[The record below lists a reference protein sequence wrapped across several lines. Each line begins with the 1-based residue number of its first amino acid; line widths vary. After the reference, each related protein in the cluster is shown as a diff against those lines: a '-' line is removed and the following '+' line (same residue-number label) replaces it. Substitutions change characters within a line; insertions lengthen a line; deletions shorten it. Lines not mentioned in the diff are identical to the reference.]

1 MAAIESEHQGSGA
14 AVRLPRTI
22 MGYVLRYSG
31 LHQAALALL
40 SVGVFALSAVPLEL
54 QRRIVN
60 DAIGSGAVRTIVLLA
75 LAYAGVAV
83 LEQSLKLALNVYRA
97 WVSETAVRAF
107 RRMLHVQRA
116 ALAARQRQ
124 SPGTTGVEIA
134 MIVDEAQ
141 PIGGFVGISISEP
154 LLQGGILASV
164 IGYMIYLE
172 PWMAAL
178 CPLFFLPQLVFVPL
192 MQWAINRRA
201 EARIR
206 TMREVSSGIA
216 GAVVDELDVPTESR
230 RIDQVFELNMGI
242 YKFKY
247 SMNLAMNLMYYFSV
261 AAALGVG
268 GWFAVEGRIEVG
280 TVVAIVS
287 GLGKLNDPW
296 GDFVNWARE
305 LSVVGVKYRLFA
317 DVVNAMSGP
326 RGTS

>member
-1 MAAIESEHQGSGA
+1 
-14 AVRLPRTI
+14 
-22 MGYVLRYSG
+22 MGYVLQQSG
-31 LHQAALALL
+31 IHQVALALL
-40 SVGVFALSAVPLEL
+40 SVAVFALSAVPLEL

-60 DAIGSGAVRTIVLLA
+60 DAIGSGAVRSIFLLA
-75 LAYAGVAV
+75 LAYAGVAL
-83 LEQSLKLALNVYRA
+83 LEQALKLALNVYRA
-97 WVSETAVRAF
+97 WVSETAVRAL
-107 RRMLHVQRA
+107 RRTLHVQRA
-116 ALAARQRQ
+116 DVAVASTEA
-124 SPGTTGVEIA
+124 TGVEIA
-134 MIVDEAQ
+134 MIVQEAE

-172 PWMAAL
+172 PWMAVL

-206 TMREVSSGIA
+206 TMRDVSSGIA
-216 GAVVDELDVPTESR
+216 DADALDVPTESR
-230 RIDQVFELNMGI
+230 RIDQVFALNMGI

-317 DVVNAMSGP
+317 DVVNGMSGRP
-326 RGTS
+326 

>member
-1 MAAIESEHQGSGA
+1 MVAVESAGKALGA
-14 AVRLPRTI
+14 TVRLPRTI
-22 MGYVLRYSG
+22 MGYVLQQSG
-31 LHQAALALL
+31 LHQVALALL
-40 SVGVFALSAVPLEL
+40 SVAVFALSAVPLEL

-60 DAIGSGAVRTIVLLA
+60 DAIGSGAVRTIFLLA
-75 LAYAGVAV
+75 LAYAGVAL
-83 LEQSLKLALNVYRA
+83 LEQLLKLALNVYRA

-107 RRMLHVQRA
+107 RRTLHVQRD
-116 ALAARQRQ
+116 ALAAKQRTA
-124 SPGTTGVEIA
+124 GMTGVEIA

-164 IGYMIYLE
+164 IGYMIFLE

-216 GAVVDELDVPTESR
+216 GAVVDELDVVTESR
-230 RIDQVFELNMGI
+230 RIDQVFALNMGI

-317 DVVNAMSGP
+317 DVVNSMNG
-326 RGTS
+326 RG

>member
-1 MAAIESEHQGSGA
+1 MAVAKRETLP
-14 AVRLPRTI
+14 LPRTI
-22 MGYVLRYSG
+22 MGYVLRTSG
-31 LHQAALALL
+31 LHQLALAALSIA
-40 SVGVFALSAVPLEL
+40 VFALSAVPLEL

-60 DAIGSGAVRTIVLLA
+60 DAIGSGAVRTIFVLA
-75 LAYAGVAV
+75 LAYAGVAL
-83 LEQSLKLALNVYRA
+83 LEQSLKLVLNIYRA
-97 WVSETAVRAF
+97 WVSESSVRNL
-107 RRMLHVQRA
+107 RRMLHVQGAVA
-116 ALAARQRQ
+116 AIELQ
-124 SPGTTGVEIA
+124 SVQTTGIEIA

-141 PIGGFVGISISEP
+141 PIGGFVGISLSEP

-172 PWMAAL
+172 SWMAVL
-178 CPLFFLPQLVFVPL
+178 CPLFFVPQLVFVPL

-201 EARIR
+201 AARIR
-206 TMREVSSGIA
+206 TLREVSSGIA
-216 GAVVDELDVPTESR
+216 SAVVSTLDVPAESER
-230 RIDQVFELNMGI
+230 VDRVFALNMGI

-280 TVVAIVS
+280 TVVAVVS

-296 GDFVNWARE
+296 GDFVNWGRE

-317 DVVNAMSGP
+317 DVVNGLDAEP
-326 RGTS
+326 RG

>member
-1 MAAIESEHQGSGA
+1 MSPGRSPM
-14 AVRLPRTI
+14 LPRTI
-22 MGYVLRYSG
+22 MGYVLQKSG
-31 LHQAALALL
+31 RHQAALAML
-40 SVGVFALSAVPLEL
+40 SVAVFALSAVPLEL

-60 DAIGSGAVRTIVLLA
+60 DAIGSGAVRTIFLLA
-75 LAYAGVAV
+75 LAYAGVAI
-83 LEQSLKLALNVYRA
+83 LEQALKLVLNVYRA
-97 WVSETAVRAF
+97 WVSESAVRAL
-107 RRMLHVQRA
+107 RRTLHVQRGDLA
-116 ALAARQRQ
+116 PEAL
-124 SPGTTGVEIA
+124 SSDTTGVEIA
-134 MIVDEAQ
+134 MIVEEAQ

-216 GAVVDELDVPTESR
+216 GAVVDVLDVPSESQ
-230 RIDQVFELNMGI
+230 RIDRVFTLNMGI

-296 GDFVNWARE
+296 GDLVNWGRE

-317 DVVNAMSGP
+317 DVVNGLDGRS
-326 RGTS
+326 

>member
-1 MAAIESEHQGSGA
+1 
-14 AVRLPRTI
+14 
-22 MGYVLRYSG
+22 MGYVLQKSG
-31 LHQAALALL
+31 RHQAALAML
-40 SVGVFALSAVPLEL
+40 SVAVFALSAVPLEL

-60 DAIGSGAVRTIVLLA
+60 DAIGSGAVRTIFLLA
-75 LAYAGVAV
+75 FAYAGVAI
-83 LEQSLKLALNVYRA
+83 LEQALKLVLNVYRA
-97 WVSETAVRAF
+97 WVSESAVRAL
-107 RRMLHVQRA
+107 RRTLHVQRVDLA
-116 ALAARQRQ
+116 PEAL
-124 SPGTTGVEIA
+124 SSDTTGIEIA
-134 MIVDEAQ
+134 MIVEEAQ

-178 CPLFFLPQLVFVPL
+178 CPLFFLPQLVFVPI

-216 GAVVDELDVPTESR
+216 GAVVDELDVPTESQ
-230 RIDQVFELNMGI
+230 RIDRVFTLNMGI

-247 SMNLAMNLMYYFSV
+247 TMNLAMNLMYYFSV

-317 DVVNAMSGP
+317 DVVNAMNGP
-326 RGTS
+326 SGTS

>member
-1 MAAIESEHQGSGA
+1 
-14 AVRLPRTI
+14 
-22 MGYVLRYSG
+22 MGYVLQKSG
-31 LHQAALALL
+31 RHQAALAVL
-40 SVGVFALSAVPLEL
+40 SVAVFALSAVPLEL

-60 DAIGSGAVRTIVLLA
+60 DAIGSGAVRTIFLLA
-75 LAYAGVAV
+75 LAYAGVAM
-83 LEQSLKLALNVYRA
+83 LEQALKLVLNVYRA
-97 WVSETAVRAF
+97 WVSETAVRAL
-107 RRMLHVQRA
+107 RRTLHVQRGDLA
-116 ALAARQRQ
+116 PGAL
-124 SPGTTGVEIA
+124 SSDTTGVEIA
-134 MIVDEAQ
+134 MIVEEAQ
-141 PIGGFVGISISEP
+141 PIGGFVGISMSEP

-216 GAVVDELDVPTESR
+216 GAIVDVLDVPSESQ
-230 RIDQVFELNMGI
+230 RIDRVFTLNMGI

-247 SMNLAMNLMYYFSV
+247 TMNLAMNLMYYFSV

-296 GDFVNWARE
+296 GDLVNWGRE

-317 DVVNAMSGP
+317 DVVNGLNGRP
-326 RGTS
+326 

>member
-1 MAAIESEHQGSGA
+1 MNQPSA
-14 AVRLPRTI
+14 RLPRTI
-22 MGYVLRYSG
+22 LGYVLRQSG
-31 LHQAALALL
+31 VHQVGLAGL
-40 SVGVFALSAVPLEL
+40 SIAVFALSAVPLEL
-54 QRRIVN
+54 QRRIIN
-60 DAIGSGAVRTIVLLA
+60 DAIASGAVRTILLLA
-75 LAYAGVAV
+75 LAYAGVAA
-83 LEQSLKLALNVYRA
+83 LEQTLKLALNVYRA
-97 WVSETAVRAF
+97 WVSETAVRAL
-107 RRMLHVQRA
+107 RRTLHVQRA
-116 ALAARQRQ
+116 ALAAGTM
-124 SPGTTGVEIA
+124 SPETTGVEIA

-164 IGYMIYLE
+164 IGYMVYLE

-216 GAVVDELDVPTESR
+216 GAVVDTLDVPGESA
-230 RIDQVFELNMGI
+230 RIDRVFSLNMGI
-242 YKFKY
+242 YRFKY

-296 GDFVNWARE
+296 GDLVNWGRE
-305 LSVVGVKYRLFA
+305 LSVVGVKYRLFS
-317 DVVNAMSGP
+317 DVVNGLTG
-326 RGTS
+326 RT

>member
-1 MAAIESEHQGSGA
+1 
-14 AVRLPRTI
+14 
-22 MGYVLRYSG
+22 
-31 LHQAALALL
+31 
-40 SVGVFALSAVPLEL
+40 
-54 QRRIVN
+54 
-60 DAIGSGAVRTIVLLA
+60 
-75 LAYAGVAV
+75 
-83 LEQSLKLALNVYRA
+83 
-97 WVSETAVRAF
+97 
-107 RRMLHVQRA
+107 
-116 ALAARQRQ
+116 
-124 SPGTTGVEIA
+124 
-134 MIVDEAQ
+134 
-141 PIGGFVGISISEP
+141 
-154 LLQGGILASV
+154 
-164 IGYMIYLE
+164 
-172 PWMAAL
+172 
-178 CPLFFLPQLVFVPL
+178 

-317 DVVNAMSGP
+317 DVVNAMNGP
-326 RGTS
+326 PGTS

>member
-1 MAAIESEHQGSGA
+1 MPAQPGMNPSQPPM
-14 AVRLPRTI
+14 LPRTI
-22 MGYVLRYSG
+22 MGYVLQASG
-31 LHQAALALL
+31 LHQIALALL
-40 SVGVFALSAVPLEL
+40 SVAVFALSAVPLEL

-60 DAIGSGAVRTIVLLA
+60 DAIGSGAVRTIFLLA
-75 LAYAGVAV
+75 LAYAGVAI
-83 LEQSLKLALNVYRA
+83 LEQALKLVLNVYRA
-97 WVSETAVRAF
+97 WVSETAVRAL
-107 RRMLHVQRA
+107 RRTLHVQRA
-116 ALAARQRQ
+116 DLATDMS
-124 SPGTTGVEIA
+124 SPGITGVEIA
-134 MIVDEAQ
+134 MIVEEAQ
-141 PIGGFVGISISEP
+141 PIGGFVGVSISEP

-201 EARIR
+201 AARIR

-216 GAVVDELDVPTESR
+216 GAVVDVLDVPGESA
-230 RIDQVFELNMGI
+230 RIDRVFELNMGI
-242 YKFKY
+242 YRFKY

-296 GDFVNWARE
+296 GDLVNWGRE

-317 DVVNAMSGP
+317 DIVNGLNAAP
-326 RGTS
+326 RG

>member
-1 MAAIESEHQGSGA
+1 M
-14 AVRLPRTI
+14 LPRTI
-22 MGYVLRYSG
+22 MGYVLQKSG
-31 LHQAALALL
+31 RHQAALAML
-40 SVGVFALSAVPLEL
+40 SVAVFALSAVPLEL

-60 DAIGSGAVRTIVLLA
+60 DAIGSGAVRTIFLLA
-75 LAYAGVAV
+75 FAYAGVAI
-83 LEQSLKLALNVYRA
+83 LEQALKLVLNVYRA
-97 WVSETAVRAF
+97 WVSESAVRAL
-107 RRMLHVQRA
+107 RRTLHVQRGD
-116 ALAARQRQ
+116 LAPEVL
-124 SPGTTGVEIA
+124 SSDTTGVEIA
-134 MIVDEAQ
+134 MIVEEAQ

-216 GAVVDELDVPTESR
+216 GAVVDVLDVPSESQ
-230 RIDQVFELNMGI
+230 RIDRVFTLNMGI

-296 GDFVNWARE
+296 GDLVNWGRE

-317 DVVNAMSGP
+317 DVVNGLNGRP
-326 RGTS
+326 

>member
-1 MAAIESEHQGSGA
+1 M
-14 AVRLPRTI
+14 LPRTI
-22 MGYVLRYSG
+22 MGYVLQQSG
-31 LHQAALALL
+31 LHQVALAVL
-40 SVGVFALSAVPLEL
+40 SVAVFALSAVPLEL

-60 DAIGSGAVRTIVLLA
+60 DAIASGAIRTIFLLA
-75 LAYAGVAV
+75 LAYAGVAL
-83 LEQSLKLALNVYRA
+83 LEQALKLALNLYRA
-97 WVSETAVRAF
+97 WVSETAVRSL
-107 RRMLHVQRA
+107 RRTLHVQRA
-116 ALAARQRQ
+116 AVAPTAS
-124 SPGTTGVEIA
+124 SPDATGIEIA

-206 TMREVSSGIA
+206 TMRDVSSGIA
-216 GAVVDELDVPTESR
+216 GAVVDKLDVPAEGR
-230 RIDQVFELNMGI
+230 RIDRVFTLNMGI
-242 YKFKY
+242 YKLKY

-280 TVVAIVS
+280 SVVAIVS

-317 DVVNAMSGP
+317 DVVNAMNGP
-326 RGTS
+326 R

>member
-1 MAAIESEHQGSGA
+1 MVAVESAQEAPSA

-22 MGYVLRYSG
+22 MGYVLQQSG
-31 LHQAALALL
+31 LHQVALALL

-60 DAIGSGAVRTIVLLA
+60 DAIGSGAVRTIFLLA
-75 LAYAGVAV
+75 LAYAGVAM
-83 LEQSLKLALNVYRA
+83 LEQLLKLLLNLYRA

-107 RRMLHVQRA
+107 RRTLHVQRD
-116 ALAARQRQ
+116 ALAARRR
-124 SPGTTGVEIA
+124 SAGMTGVEIA
-134 MIVDEAQ
+134 MIVEEAQ

-154 LLQGGILASV
+154 LLQGGILVSV

-178 CPLFFLPQLVFVPL
+178 CPLFFLPQLLFVPL

-216 GAVVDELDVPTESR
+216 GAVVDVLDVPSESQ
-230 RIDQVFELNMGI
+230 RIDRVFTLNMGI

-247 SMNLAMNLMYYFSV
+247 TMNLAMNLMYYFSV

-296 GDFVNWARE
+296 GDLVNWGRE

-317 DVVNAMSGP
+317 DVVNGLNGRP
-326 RGTS
+326 

>member
-1 MAAIESEHQGSGA
+1 MPAYPGMNPG
-14 AVRLPRTI
+14 RPPMLPRTI
-22 MGYVLRYSG
+22 MGYVLQASG
-31 LHQAALALL
+31 LHQIALAFL
-40 SVGVFALSAVPLEL
+40 SVAVFALSAVPLEL

-60 DAIGSGAVRTIVLLA
+60 DAIGRGAVRTIFLLA

-83 LEQSLKLALNVYRA
+83 LEQLLKLVLNVYRA
-97 WVSETAVRAF
+97 WVSETAVRAL
-107 RRMLHVQRA
+107 RRTLHVQRA
-116 ALAARQRQ
+116 DVATDMS
-124 SPGTTGVEIA
+124 SPDTTGVEIA
-134 MIVDEAQ
+134 MIVEEAQ
-141 PIGGFVGISISEP
+141 PIGGFVGVSISEP

-201 EARIR
+201 AARIR

-216 GAVVDELDVPTESR
+216 GSVVDVLDVPGESAG
-230 RIDQVFELNMGI
+230 IDRVFELNMGI
-242 YKFKY
+242 YRFKY

-296 GDFVNWARE
+296 GDFVNWGRE

-317 DVVNAMSGP
+317 DVVNGLNARP
-326 RGTS
+326 

>member
-1 MAAIESEHQGSGA
+1 MD
-14 AVRLPRTI
+14 RMLPKTI
-22 MGYVLRYSG
+22 MGYVLQQSG
-31 LHQAALALL
+31 IHQVALALL
-40 SVGVFALSAVPLEL
+40 SVAVFALSAVPLEL

-60 DAIGSGAVRTIVLLA
+60 DAIGSGAVRTIFLLA
-75 LAYAGVAV
+75 LAYAGVAL
-83 LEQSLKLALNVYRA
+83 LEQGFKLVLNVYRA
-97 WVSETAVRAF
+97 WVSETAVRAL
-107 RRMLHVQRA
+107 RRKLHVQRA
-116 ALAARQRQ
+116 DVAAA
-124 SPGTTGVEIA
+124 TTENTGVEIA
-134 MIVDEAQ
+134 MIVQEAE
-141 PIGGFVGISISEP
+141 PIGGFVGTSISEP

-172 PWMAAL
+172 PWMAVL

-216 GAVVDELDVPTESR
+216 DVDELDVPTESR
-230 RIDQVFELNMGI
+230 RIDQVFALNMGI

-296 GDFVNWARE
+296 GDFVSWARE
-305 LSVVGVKYRLFA
+305 FSVVGVKYRLFA
-317 DVVNAMSGP
+317 DVVNGMSDRP
-326 RGTS
+326 